1 MDIAKI
7 AKNLVKSVDKGEPFC
22 RLGAKRLSELKPRLD
37 ENNVRLVG
45 IGLEEVG
52 VDEFVKGE
60 YFKGELYIDT
70 KKEAY
75 KALGFRRLNIF
86 SVFPSIFGKKAREF
100 NERVKKEKISGN
112 MTGDG
117 MQNGGTLI
125 VGQGGKLLL
134 SFRQEN
140 APDHVENEDVLKALG
155 LPVDTGSGGETGE
168 GTGDGATGGAG
179 GSDEKPPNVVCE
191 EDVCRKV

>member
-1 MDIAKI
+1 MA
-7 AKNLVKSVDKGEPFC
+7 LVARFLGTHHLKGCTRRPFC

-52 VDEFVKGE
+52 VEEFVKE
-60 YFKGELYIDT
+60 DYFKGELYIDT

-86 SVFPSIFGKKAREF
+86 SVLPSIFGKKAREF
-100 NERVKKEKISGN
+100 NERVKKEKIPGN

-125 VGQGGKLLL
+125 VGQGGKVLL

-155 LPVDTGSGGETGE
+155 LPVDTGTSGDTSEGTSGGAE
-168 GTGDGATGGAG
+168 GGG
-179 GSDEKPPNVVCE
+179 EKPSNIVCE
-191 EDVCRKV
+191 EDVCKKV